1 MNSLLIV
8 ILVILGLSLLFGYL
22 NGFLKTIFSL
32 ISWIIVLVVCNIAT
46 PMVTQILIEQTE
58 IDTTIQNVLDAKI
71 DEMISSAMSQIGA
84 GELTEV
90 IPGDITMEDIMS
102 ELPPELQA
110 VLPDDVKHML
120 ENVGNNIG
128 SLEGFSL
135 DAQMIDTSGL
145 VNSIMGVLSLLIVMV
160 VVRVVLLIVELAL
173 GIASK
178 IPLIGPLDKI
188 LGLAC
193 GAAKGLIWSWVILAI
208 VAVLAL
214 TGVNTEFAGYISESQ
229 ILTWLQ
235 ENNLILNLIS

>member
-193 GAAKGLIWSWVILAI
+193 GAAKGLIWSWGA
-208 VAVLAL
+208 
-214 TGVNTEFAGYISESQ
+214 GVNRSKYRICRLYFRITDSYVASGK
-229 ILTWLQ
+229 
-235 ENNLILNLIS
+235 